1 MSNTEALSGIIL
13 AAMGFMGA
21 FVILAGLYHG
31 VRWIFTRKKKPK
43 HQFPEL
49 YKSIKKLPLHNW
61 EQMQVNNDPLWL
73 VVDQSERDRKL
84 PKGALTEAYF
94 SLYDEYADATGLHE
108 VMDKWRNLMIMRL
121 EARAEIADGDLAAQ
135 NRVDIYTH
143 QIEQIMRSSGDSD
156 AIKNR
161 ILVQQAYGQPLKPT
175 EITLYEYLMVRKLLE
190 EQAARSKT
198 PTDNGETD

>member
-1 MSNTEALSGIIL
+1 MSNTDILSGLIL
-13 AAMGFMGA
+13 STMVVMSIFI
-21 FVILAGLYHG
+21 FCAGVYHLF
-31 VRWIFTRKKKPK
+31 RWFLRRKKKPK
-43 HQFPEL
+43 HRFPEL

-61 EQMQVNNDPLWL
+61 EQLQVNNDPLWL
-73 VVDQSERDRKL
+73 FVDQNERHRKL

-94 SLYDEYADATGLHE
+94 SIYDEYADATGLHE

-121 EARAEIADGDLAAQ
+121 EARAEIAEGDQAAQ

-143 QIEQIMRSSGDSD
+143 QIEEIMRSSGDSD

-161 ILVQQAYGQPLKPT
+161 MLVQQAYGQPLKPT
-175 EITLYEYLMVRKLLE
+175 EITLYEYLMVCKLLE
-190 EQAARSKT
+190 EQAARGKT